1 MGSENTAEAD
11 PEAAAIGSENTGH
24 PRRGRRP
31 AQLTPAAA
39 AVLAD
44 YEKDLGRADLTEQT
58 RRTYLSRVRGYLAWL
73 ETAAVDGDPLNER
86 DAAIWAARD
95 YKSFLQGVRKLK
107 PSSVNTPLAAV
118 SDLAMRRG
126 LGELRG
132 SDVAR
137 IDLPIRRAP
146 RALSRREDVRMQRAA
161 AAAGERERAVVFV
174 MRFAGARIGEAVALD
189 LADLPTTRR
198 RRRLRI
204 RGKGRKERQIPAHAE
219 MVEAVEAWLTVR
231 ATIPGAGDSPA
242 LFLNRTG
249 GRLSARSADIIVGAV
264 AEAAGVDATA
274 HTLRHTFADDLLR
287 GGAKLTEVAEL
298 LGHASLDSTRIY
310 TLPTEDDLA
319 TAVGRQHVDR

>member
-1 MGSENTAEAD
+1 MGSEKTAEPVAEAPASGSENTA
-11 PEAAAIGSENTGH
+11 PR
-24 PRRGRRP
+24 RRGRQP
-31 AQLTPAAA
+31 AQLPPAAA

-44 YEKDLGRADLTEQT
+44 YAKQLARADVTDQT
-58 RRTYLSRVRGYLAWL
+58 RRTYLSRVRGYLVWL
-73 ETAAVDGDPLNER
+73 ETADVDGDPLTDR
-86 DAAIWAARD
+86 DAAVWAARD
-95 YKSFLQGVRKLK
+95 YKAYLQGVRKLK

-132 SDVAR
+132 ADVAR
-137 IDLPIRRAP
+137 LETPTRRAP
-146 RALSRREDVRMQRAA
+146 RALSRRDDVRMQRAA
-161 AAAGERERAVVFV
+161 AAAGVRERTVVFV

-204 RGKGRKERQIPAHAE
+204 RGKGRKDRSVPAHAE
-219 MVEAVEAWLTVR
+219 MVEAVDAWLTER
-231 ATIPGAGDSPA
+231 RRWPGADSPA
-242 LFLNRTG
+242 LFLNKDG
-249 GRLSARSADIIVGAV
+249 GRLSARSADIIVGRV
-264 AEAAGVDATA
+264 AETAGVDATA

-287 GGAKLTEVAEL
+287 SGATLPEVAEL

-319 TAVGRQHVDR
+319 AAVDRQHVDR